1 MNHRERIE
9 SAIQGQWVDRVPLGF
24 WRHYPNEDRAPRRL
38 AEGMFRL
45 QKELDL
51 DFIKHMPYGL
61 YSVVD
66 WGVELRV
73 FEGFLDPPINANYAV
88 KKPEDWLKLK
98 AVRGDSGEYAVV
110 LESQRLLL
118 SELKDAIP
126 VVQTVFSPLTS
137 ALKLAGQ
144 ETLRKHLQHYPEKV
158 HAGLEVITET
168 TRQFAKRAVE
178 EGADGVFYATQMSN
192 RGKLTLEQHRAF
204 VRNCDLAVLNEIT
217 HKSWFNI
224 VHLHGA
230 KPMIEEF
237 LDYPVQAFNWHDRDE
252 GPSLSEVRK
261 LTDKCLMGGIGHD
274 SVLLKGKPEEV
285 AWQMRD
291 AVNQL
296 QGRGL
301 ILAPGC
307 GAGTRTPPA
316 NVLALR
322 ESVKAGLDA

>member
-1 MNHRERIE
+1 MIHRERIE
-9 SAIQGQWVDRVPLGF
+9 SAIQGQGVDRVPLGF

-38 AEGMFRL
+38 AERMLWL

-51 DFIKHMPYGL
+51 DFIKYMPYGL

-66 WGVELRV
+66 WGVRLKV
-73 FEGFLDPPINANYAV
+73 FEGFLDPPINADYPI
-88 KKPEDWLKLK
+88 KEPKDWLKLK
-98 AVRGDSGEYAVV
+98 PARGDSGEYAVV
-110 LESQRLLL
+110 LESQRILL
-118 SELKDAIP
+118 SELDEPIP

-144 ETLRKHLQHYPEKV
+144 ETLIKHLQHCPEMV

-168 TRQFAKRAVE
+168 TRRFASRAVE

-192 RGKLTLEQHRAF
+192 RGKLALEQHGDF
-204 VRNCDLAVLNEIT
+204 VRNYDLIVLNEIK

-224 VHLHGA
+224 VHVHGT

-252 GPSLSEVRK
+252 GPFLSEVRR
-261 LTDKCLMGGIGHD
+261 LTNKCLMGGIGHD
-274 SVLLKGKPEEV
+274 GVLLKGKPEEV
-285 AWQMRD
+285 ATQMQD

-296 QGRGL
+296 HGRGL

-307 GAGTRTPPA
+307 GANTRTPLA
-316 NVLALR
+316 NVLHLKAR
-322 ESVKAGLDA
+322 VKAGVA